1 MMLSAR
7 LATECWAG
15 CANGGRGAGA
25 SPASPEASNIT
36 GVDINVDRVKYSSSF
51 TGRLRV
57 TGATGFVGSAI
68 ARELIDAG
76 HQVLALTR
84 SDAGAKSFAAA
95 GAEVHRGDLTDL
107 ESLRKGASISGGVI
121 HTGSIHDFSKFAESC
136 EIDRRAIE
144 ALDSALE
151 GSARAPACDRRRR
164 VPSTRSPGDGGR

>member
-25 SPASPEASNIT
+25 FPASPGASNIT
-36 GVDINVDRVKYSSSF
+36 GVDINVDRVNYSSSF

-68 ARELIDAG
+68 ARELIDAR
-76 HQVLALTR
+76 HQVLVLTR
-84 SDAGAKSFAAA
+84 SDAGAKSLATA

-107 ESLRKGASISGGVI
+107 ERLRKGAFISGGVI
-121 HTGSIHDFSKFAESC
+121 HTGYHDFSKFAESC

-151 GSARAPACDRRRR
+151 GSARPCLR
-164 VPSTRSPGDGGR
+164 PPGSRS